1 MRVCESVYE
10 YAVAH
15 LASGIWPRPS
25 TCFMVSRCGSRF
37 ADLEPLH
44 RDNHT
49 SWPVSGHSCPHVA
62 HTLSQCMRTTP
73 AARLA
78 RAWPTSSSLSKQRHS
93 RRRLA
98 QPRPHTYP
106 HLIAAAHALHV
117 RTALDPQHALL
128 STADEHNHAL
138 HVSSASACGRAA
150 PPLPTNYASPA
161 LRRPAS
167 ARCPRIAASVVPPRR
182 RLAPA
187 AKCVGSLTPT
197 TARVPHARRPFHS
210 EGPSREKP
218 LTCGAWLPRSVEFTQ
233 SDRGSSSARRS
244 GGAVR
249 RPVRRCGRGSA
260 VGTQSGRAP

>member
-138 HVSSASACGRAA
+138 CTCLQLLHVVALRLPCPPTMLPLHCAA
-150 PPLPTNYASPA
+150 PHRHAALASLRPSCRHAVGWLPLRNASGPS
-161 LRRPAS
+161 RPPQ
-167 ARCPRIAASVVPPRR
+167 R
-182 RLAPA
+182 
-187 AKCVGSLTPT
+187 GSLTRDAPS
-197 TARVPHARRPFHS
+197 TARGPHARSP
-210 EGPSREKP
+210 
-218 LTCGAWLPRSVEFTQ
+218 
-233 SDRGSSSARRS
+233 
-244 GGAVR
+244 
-249 RPVRRCGRGSA
+249 
-260 VGTQSGRAP
+260 